1 MDIEVE
7 SVNCDLCGSRGNRF
21 RYKKPDTRFKITD
34 QKFSVV
40 SCKKCGH
47 WYLNPRPIK
56 SDLEKCYPSQY
67 YNSRGLDIS
76 SQRERY
82 KRQASYFSQQA
93 LGRFLDIGCAG
104 GEFIEIMLAL
114 GWYCFG
120 MDLFDNRKEKLPAN
134 NIDFRFGCLN
144 KIAYPDNFFDG
155 ISAWG
160 VFEHLLSP
168 RIYFNEVSRILKPGG
183 RFVILV
189 SNANSLWSR
198 FAYKED
204 IPRHLHFLTPAS
216 IRKYAAITG
225 LKICKI
231 DFTNHIYSRPATG
244 RTGFRTK
251 LLRAAGVPWQDIGKK
266 QTKLHLRLLSV
277 LGTFLGYTLIHPRI
291 EELLRL
297 SGMMVVT
304 FTK

>member
-7 SVNCDLCGSRGNRF
+7 SVNCDLCDSTDAQL
-21 RYKKPDTRFKITD
+21 RYKKTDTRYKITD
-34 QKFSVV
+34 QEFCVV
-40 SCKKCGH
+40 SCNNCGH
-47 WYLNPRPIK
+47 WYLNPRQTK
-56 SDLEKCYPSQY
+56 VALEKCYPPSY
-67 YNSRGLDIS
+67 YNSRTQDIS
-76 SQRERY
+76 SQKKRY
-82 KRQASYFSQQA
+82 ERQADYFKEQQ

-104 GEFIEIMLAL
+104 GEFIEIMSAL
-114 GWYCFG
+114 GWDCFG
-120 MDLFDNRKEKLPAN
+120 MDLFDNRKENLPT
-134 NIDFRFGCLN
+134 NIDFRFGFLN
-144 KIAYPDNFFDG
+144 EIAYPDNFFDG

-168 RIYFNEVSRILKPGG
+168 KIYFNEVSRILKPGG

-204 IPRHLHFLTPAS
+204 IPRHLHFFTPAS

-231 DFTNHIYSRPATG
+231 DSTNHIYSRPATG
-244 RTGFRTK
+244 RTGFRTN
-251 LLRAAGVPWQDIGKK
+251 LLRAAGVPWQDIDKK
-266 QTKLHLRLLSV
+266 QTKLHLRLLSI